1 LEHRNVALTQA
12 LDNVQEVSLDVEL
25 ETLRGVLGS
34 GVCANGDTGL
44 GVVVGIVVAA
54 LGVAG
59 LATRLR
65 LEQLVQEHTIAPATI
80 VVEEGQRTD
89 GLVEHVE
96 VPGVQQKTLSGHQG
110 LASNLEGAREIGVV
124 RIRRAGVL
132 TQRHKHLVLDDRTA
146 VGSTDRLV
154 LGTLA
159 AGLGAGVTEETV
171 TIQLHGL
178 TRLLGK
184 VVDYDGLASHLHDI
198 SRVGAV
204 QFRTQQLGKVVIDE
218 HNSFSAKF

>member
-1 LEHRNVALTQA
+1 VI
-12 LDNVQEVSLDVEL
+12 
-25 ETLRGVLGS
+25 
-34 GVCANGDTGL
+34 
-44 GVVVGIVVAA
+44 VGIVVTA

-59 LATRLR
+59 LATRLS
-65 LEQLVQEHTIAPATI
+65 LEQLVQEHTIAPTTV
-80 VVEEGQRTD
+80 VVEQGQRTD

-96 VPGVQQKTLSGHQG
+96 VPGVQQETLSGHQG

-159 AGLGAGVTEETV
+159 AGLRTGVTEETV

-178 TRLLGK
+178 TRLLCE

-218 HNSFSAKF
+218 HNDFSAKF